1 MYSWPL
7 KILQTEGK
15 LHITITVN
23 HCSVHHS
30 SMDSSSQLEDSFVD
44 GKKRTEIHVTPLAK
58 KKRVGRT
65 RKRKRDTEMEKV
77 VSGQTCQAAIGGLI
91 LFHCMYER
99 LVVIY

>member
-1 MYSWPL
+1 M
-7 KILQTEGK
+7 
-15 LHITITVN
+15 
-23 HCSVHHS
+23 
-30 SMDSSSQLEDSFVD
+30 EDSFVD